1 MKSILR
7 IFGVVVAV
15 HVFGIILL
23 LAIPG
28 CSSTRAS
35 APATA
40 EAAPDAVPAASPPV
54 ADAPLITAAPTSP
67 APDIAPSAAPTGG
80 FFSPTRP
87 NSLAASALESEPV
100 ADVTPASTYVVARGD
115 SLWTIAKKNHLKV
128 SELAA
133 ANKLKS
139 GSPLHLGQKL
149 LIPSKAVTAPAPLAA
164 SPAPAAT
171 GGAMGGGPAMGA
183 AAPVKSPS
191 AETKY
196 TIRANETLGA
206 IARKFH
212 LRVSDLATR
221 NNISDPQKIRPG
233 QELIIPAGGSLG
245 AKHSAKSSAATAKSA
260 PAASAPVAPP
270 PDQDLDAG
278 AGPGASSA
286 VPVITISPPS
296 GAPSA
301 SDAAAPAK

>member
-23 LAIPG
+23 LVIPG

-35 APATA
+35 APATVDSA
-40 EAAPDAVPAASPPV
+40 PAAAPVASPPV
-54 ADAPLITAAPTSP
+54 ADAPMITAAPPTP
-67 APDIAPSAAPTGG
+67 APDIAPAASTGG

-87 NSLAASALESEPV
+87 NTLAASALETQPV

-133 ANKLKS
+133 ANNLKS
-139 GSPLHLGQKL
+139 GSPLRLGQKL
-149 LIPSKAVTAPAPLAA
+149 LIPSKAETAPAPLAA
-164 SPAPAAT
+164 SPAPAVS
-171 GGAMGGGPAMGA
+171 GLAMSDETAMGA
-183 AAPVKSPS
+183 AAPAKAPS
-191 AETKY
+191 GETKY
-196 TIRANETLGA
+196 TIHANETLGA

-245 AKHSAKSSAATAKSA
+245 ARHTAKSTAAAAKAA
-260 PAASAPVAPP
+260 PAPAAPVAPP

-301 SDAAAPAK
+301 PDAAAPAK